1 MNTQVAAI
9 QAQLKSLGFDPGAV
23 DGIRGRNTMR
33 AIKAFQ
39 KARRLVQD
47 GIVGPRTLAKLFPK
61 DKRQQEQLNN
71 VDTLPWLDL
80 ALSKK
85 GLHEKRDNSF
95 LKRWLRSDG
104 GSIGDP
110 AKIPW
115 CGDFVETCIAVTL
128 PDEPLPN
135 NPYWARN
142 WDKFGVKCEPQ
153 RAAILVFTRGK
164 GGHVGFYMGEDKTAY
179 RVLGGNQSNA
189 VTITRIAKSR
199 CIGVRWPSTALPP
212 AGGAVHVTATGKLST
227 NEA

>member
-1 MNTQVAAI
+1 MNKQVATV
-9 QAQLKSLGFDPGAV
+9 QAQLKKLGFNPGAI
-23 DGIRGRNTMR
+23 DGIRGRNTIR
-33 AIKAFQ
+33 AVKAFQ
-39 KARRLVQD
+39 KSRRLVSD
-47 GIVGPRTLAKLFPK
+47 GIVGPRTWAKLFPK
-61 DKRQQEQLNN
+61 QKLPNA
-71 VDTLPWLDL
+71 VDTVPWLDL

-115 CGDFVETCIAVTL
+115 CGDFVETCIAVTM
-128 PDEPLPN
+128 PDETVPN

-142 WDKFGVKCEPQ
+142 WTKFGVECEPQ
-153 RAAILVFTRGK
+153 RGAVLVFRRGS

-189 VTITRIAKSR
+189 VTITRISKAR
-199 CIGVRWPSTALPP
+199 CIGVRWPSTALP
-212 AGGAVHVTATGKLST
+212 ATGGAVHVTANGKLST